1 MRHGHGSAGEAEPSI
16 LVFDEAHNIDDVC
29 IEALSVRLNRTRLD
43 QSSGNLTRLSNE
55 VERVKREDASRLQ
68 DEYRRLVQGLQ
79 QAGQIDAGIAE
90 RLQSPQLP
98 EDLVNEAIP
107 GNIRRAEHFLALLR
121 RIVNFL
127 KRYIHVDRA
136 QCEGPLSI
144 IQKLEDDTEVDSKS
158 LKFCHERLRSLLNT
172 LRTANLDELTPIV
185 KVADFVTMLGTY
197 AQGFTVIVD
206 PYPEAEG
213 IYDPMLLLSCL
224 DASLAM
230 RPLLKRYQ
238 SIVLTSGTI
247 SPLEMYPKILGMTNV
262 VATESFSIQMERKSL
277 CPLIVTHGPD
287 QVPVTS
293 RFSLREDPAV
303 VHNYGVF
310 LEQLVQTIPDGMVCF
325 FTSYRYMEQVIEK
338 WYETG
343 VISRV
348 LQHKLVFIETKDVV
362 ATTYALSLYRQA
374 CDSGQGAVFLSVAR
388 GKVSEGIDFDRHYGR
403 CVVLFGVPFQ
413 YTLSRELRARLE
425 FLREHYQIKEAEF
438 LNFDAMRQA
447 SQCLGRV
454 IRSKK
459 DYGVMIF
466 ADQRYARQ
474 DKRSK
479 IPDWIRT
486 FIEPGHFVMAT
497 DMAVNAARSFLLQM
511 SQPYVEITGAGAS
524 VLTLEALQDLQ
535 AREAEAALSAR
546 APCAD
551 SGGGPAAAEAP
562 GAKRPRQ
569 VTRASAA
576 LGREAERKYFRSV
589 ASGDGGGQVIVFWLQ
604 PGYWDALGSSRATFA
619 LLEQSWRPR
628 ADWMTSLAK
637 LEKAPPP
644 WPRTDLSDHLMLLF
658 AMRPRTRAKKQA
670 RIIPDYIFKHPGFAK
685 QYERLRQ
692 APSFDIYPDAIKWQ
706 RTKQLMRHAAATPRD
721 VLMSEPSAASFATPG
736 TSNSVVQLVNDNAFY
751 EQARDTFGKCLAS
764 LGPFN
769 KLGSPLWKV
778 MSLQGRLKVAMDA
791 TALSVDRVLEP
802 FVLDMCSGTEAP
814 RGLDSSEFAFLPK
827 SDLPNDSVEVLLG
840 PGATKP
846 MTLKSADSKL
856 TTSAVN
862 HRMQSAAQEDCH
874 GSPHGVVKSRRFGEN
889 RLRLDAA
896 ALYASASP
904 TALEDKPIRIFT
916 ASWFRM
922 VAGRSGASL
931 GIRSLWKAPCEDAQ
945 ALLDEELVADVKSV
959 SWQMVPQWA
968 AFCRGGLLQALGG
981 PGMSPAVRW
990 NTAQTKWWKRTLTL
1004 AGEPCGPTEAA
1015 CLAYHKILNMPSS
1028 SFALREL
1035 FWLRGGMVQRL
1046 AATAYADLDGCNGL
1060 FETELYDEMER
1071 RSEDNV
1077 LVVSL
1082 AGGAHG
1088 HCTALPCSRA
1098 GRLTTLGPATSRV
1111 TDSDTRHAAQP
1122 RGRRPRAVERADAA
1136 RGEGTSPEVAPSS
1149 SPLVF
1154 LGYIGSTCHIYT
1166 CEQELSERPWRILQ
1180 KSVRFLAGAHRRAG
1194 ATRENMV
1201 V

>member
-1 MRHGHGSAGEAEPSI
+1 MGFTFYIEDLRVFFPYDTIYPEQYRYMCELKRALDAKGNCVLEMPTGTGKTVSLFSLITSYQLAHPRIGKLIYCTRTVPEMSKALEELRNVIDFRTEALAREQQNPRSGRPAEDVGVVDIEAAGAAGACAGAAAAGDILATGMSARKNMCVHPEVSKEGDQDRVNEMCRQLTAPWVREQAGKDKKTSVCQYYEKFETSVAEKSQLLRTGIYTIEDLRAKGLEKDHGWCPYFAAKRLLQAADVVVLNYQYVLDPKVSLASQLGGAPTLPGGRANMRHGHGVAGEAEPSI

-486 FIEPGHFVMAT
+486 YIEPGHFIMAT

-511 SQPYVEITGAGAS
+511 SQPYIEVTGAGAS
-524 VLTLEALQDLQ
+524 VLSPDALQDLQ

-546 APCAD
+546 MPCAD
-551 SGGGPAAAEAP
+551 SGGGPADGEAP
-562 GAKRPRQ
+562 DAKRPRQ
-569 VTRASAA
+569 
-576 LGREAERKYFRSV
+576 E
-589 ASGDGGGQVIVFWLQ
+589 
-604 PGYWDALGSSRATFA
+604 
-619 LLEQSWRPR
+619 
-628 ADWMTSLAK
+628 
-637 LEKAPPP
+637 
-644 WPRTDLSDHLMLLF
+644 
-658 AMRPRTRAKKQA
+658 
-670 RIIPDYIFKHPGFAK
+670 
-685 QYERLRQ
+685 
-692 APSFDIYPDAIKWQ
+692 
-706 RTKQLMRHAAATPRD
+706 
-721 VLMSEPSAASFATPG
+721 
-736 TSNSVVQLVNDNAFY
+736 
-751 EQARDTFGKCLAS
+751 
-764 LGPFN
+764 
-769 KLGSPLWKV
+769 
-778 MSLQGRLKVAMDA
+778 
-791 TALSVDRVLEP
+791 
-802 FVLDMCSGTEAP
+802 
-814 RGLDSSEFAFLPK
+814 
-827 SDLPNDSVEVLLG
+827 
-840 PGATKP
+840 
-846 MTLKSADSKL
+846 
-856 TTSAVN
+856 
-862 HRMQSAAQEDCH
+862 
-874 GSPHGVVKSRRFGEN
+874 
-889 RLRLDAA
+889 
-896 ALYASASP
+896 
-904 TALEDKPIRIFT
+904 
-916 ASWFRM
+916 
-922 VAGRSGASL
+922 
-931 GIRSLWKAPCEDAQ
+931 
-945 ALLDEELVADVKSV
+945 
-959 SWQMVPQWA
+959 
-968 AFCRGGLLQALGG
+968 
-981 PGMSPAVRW
+981 
-990 NTAQTKWWKRTLTL
+990 
-1004 AGEPCGPTEAA
+1004 
-1015 CLAYHKILNMPSS
+1015 
-1028 SFALREL
+1028 
-1035 FWLRGGMVQRL
+1035 
-1046 AATAYADLDGCNGL
+1046 
-1060 FETELYDEMER
+1060 
-1071 RSEDNV
+1071 
-1077 LVVSL
+1077 
-1082 AGGAHG
+1082 
-1088 HCTALPCSRA
+1088 
-1098 GRLTTLGPATSRV
+1098 
-1111 TDSDTRHAAQP
+1111 
-1122 RGRRPRAVERADAA
+1122 
-1136 RGEGTSPEVAPSS
+1136 
-1149 SPLVF
+1149 
-1154 LGYIGSTCHIYT
+1154 
-1166 CEQELSERPWRILQ
+1166 
-1180 KSVRFLAGAHRRAG
+1180 
-1194 ATRENMV
+1194 
-1201 V
+1201 